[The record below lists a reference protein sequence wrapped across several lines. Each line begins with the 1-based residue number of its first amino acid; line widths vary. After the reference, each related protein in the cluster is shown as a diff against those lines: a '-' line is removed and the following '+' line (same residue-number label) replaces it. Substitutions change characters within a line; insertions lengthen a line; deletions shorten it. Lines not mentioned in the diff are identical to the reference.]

1 MNNNDKIMFN
11 LKFVSSHIIA
21 YIDFL
26 GTKSILKSNS
36 QNRAIAS
43 YRFIYSAI
51 VDTLDKMNEE
61 NISGKEKIKY
71 KIFSDNVIFAIEYT
85 ETTFIQ
91 NAITLLSFVS
101 VFQYLVVSEWG
112 LLLRGGVCIGD
123 LYIDDNFVL
132 GSGLI
137 TAYEIE
143 NKLSIYPRIVVD
155 NDIIKRFNRLTVF
168 PYCLLENDNLF
179 YLNYLQCTK
188 DNLSKHY
195 RQIFNKSKDIVNPQ
209 VKQKFDWVKR
219 YHNKIADRL
228 GDCPVFNDIGPEALF
243 ANNANDTI
251 NKKSK
256 GKSFSEEFESATKQ
270 AIAYGEGNAIVEDKI
285 NKKTADTK
293 IINGV
298 SYSKNY
304 FSQVGLYNEDPY
316 IYLYQDK
323 SGTEFVTMSD
333 INIASVRNGSFAIIS
348 ILRNG
353 EWLLKEWDNDSGEFV
368 DKTSGK
374 LVYDISDKNVYISLS
389 DYKSKIKPILDKYIG
404 KNMN

>member
-137 TAYEIE
+137 TAY
-143 NKLSIYPRIVVD
+143 D
-155 NDIIKRFNRLTVF
+155 
-168 PYCLLENDNLF
+168 
-179 YLNYLQCTK
+179 
-188 DNLSKHY
+188 
-195 RQIFNKSKDIVNPQ
+195 
-209 VKQKFDWVKR
+209 
-219 YHNKIADRL
+219 
-228 GDCPVFNDIGPEALF
+228 
-243 ANNANDTI
+243 
-251 NKKSK
+251 
-256 GKSFSEEFESATKQ
+256 
-270 AIAYGEGNAIVEDKI
+270 
-285 NKKTADTK
+285 
-293 IINGV
+293 
-298 SYSKNY
+298 
-304 FSQVGLYNEDPY
+304 
-316 IYLYQDK
+316 
-323 SGTEFVTMSD
+323 
-333 INIASVRNGSFAIIS
+333 
-348 ILRNG
+348 
-353 EWLLKEWDNDSGEFV
+353 
-368 DKTSGK
+368 
-374 LVYDISDKNVYISLS
+374 
-389 DYKSKIKPILDKYIG
+389 
-404 KNMN
+404 

>member
-1 MNNNDKIMFN
+1 MNNNDKKMFN
-11 LKFVSSHIIA
+11 PKFVSSHIIA

-26 GTKSILKSNS
+26 GTKSILKSNF
-36 QNRAIAS
+36 QNRTIAS
-43 YRFIYSAI
+43 YHFIYSAVI
-51 VDTLDKMNEE
+51 DTLNRINEE
-61 NISGKEKIKY
+61 NIPGREKIKY

-85 ETTFIQ
+85 ETTFTH
-91 NAITLLSFVS
+91 NAIALLSFVS
-101 VFQYLVVSEWG
+101 VFQYLVVSDWG

-137 TAYEIE
+137 AAYEIE

-155 NDIIKRFNRLTVF
+155 NDIIKRFNQSAVF

-179 YLNYLQCTK
+179 YLNYLRCTK

-195 RQIFNKSKDIVNPQ
+195 RQIFNKSKDVVNPQ

-228 GDCPVFNDIGPEALF
+228 EDCPVFDDIGLKALF
-243 ANNANDTI
+243 ANDTI
-251 NKKSK
+251 NKKST

-270 AIAYGEGNAIVEDKI
+270 AIAYGEGNSMVEDK
-285 NKKTADTK
+285 KTAETK
-293 IINGV
+293 SINGV
-298 SYSKNY
+298 SYSKDY

-316 IYLYQDK
+316 IYLYKDK
-323 SGTEFVTMSD
+323 SGTAFVAVSD
-333 INIASVRNGSFAIIS
+333 INIASVRNGSFVIIS

-353 EWLLKEWDNDSGEFV
+353 EWLLKEWDNDSGKFV

-374 LVYDISDKNVYISLS
+374 FVYDVGDKNVYISLS

>member
-374 LVYDISDKNVYISLS
+374 FVYDISDKNVYISLS